1 MFGVSLGLY
10 SIILLLIAVPTA
22 LLVLFANIL
31 LRDEEIGPIDFM
43 RDLLASPQSV
53 VESNL
58 GEGEQ
63 VLLWTRP
70 SLGAYIVRQGKFSL
84 QTIAVGVLLGIVIV
98 ATWPIWPPRPP
109 VLVVFLIFDIHL
121 MVLAYRRL
129 EDFFTIYVLTN
140 QRVMRLSGVVQ
151 RDQASIDW
159 PRVVDFSWKQSFAG
173 RLFGF
178 ATLRVDSAS
187 ERASLSELRDIPNRP
202 TINQFVVQQL
212 ALNSG

>member
-1 MFGVSLGLY
+1 MFGVAFGSYL
-10 SIILLLIAVPTA
+10 ILLMAIAIPTA
-22 LLVLFANIL
+22 LLVIFANIL
-31 LRDEEIGPIDFM
+31 LRDEEIGPIDFV
-43 RDLLASPQSV
+43 RDLLASPETV
-53 VESNL
+53 VQSNL

-70 SLGAYIVRQGKFSL
+70 SLGAYIVRQGRFSL
-84 QTIAVGVLLGIVIV
+84 QTIAVGVLWLV
-98 ATWPIWPPRPP
+98 AIGFARSFVRPLP
-109 VLVVFLIFDIHL
+109 LFVFLLFDIHL

-187 ERASLSELRDIPNRP
+187 ERASLNELRDIPNRP
-202 TINQFVVQQL
+202 TINQFVIQQL
-212 ALNSG
+212 ARHSSG